1 MRVLFSHSY
10 FLRLDRKQWEGQTPY
25 PPLATLYAMACLRER
40 SHEIALHDTMFAA
53 GPESVDGALEG
64 FDPEVFVVYDDSFNY
79 LTKMCLSKMQDAAF
93 EMIRRAKARGCRVV
107 VCGSDAT
114 DHRRRYLDRGADAV
128 ILGEGEAALVE
139 VIDAWDRGADDLG
152 DIAGLARLDG
162 GELVETGRRPPLKDI
177 DALPRPA
184 WDAIDL
190 EPYERAWRA
199 RWGRWSLNLVSSRGC
214 PYSCTWCAKP
224 IWGSQYVVHSP
235 ERMIDDLQYLRQN
248 NAFDHIWFCD
258 DIFGLKPEWAGR
270 FADGVEAA
278 GLDFSFSIQARVDSV
293 LRDGVA
299 ENLARAGLETAWI
312 GAESGS
318 QSIVD
323 AMKKGVT
330 VEQIYAAT
338 RLLQSHGVRVAFF
351 LQFGYLGETRKDID
365 KTIQMVLDLMP
376 DEIGISVSYPLP
388 GTPFYNEVASQLVDK
403 TNWTESDDLDL
414 MYKSTYQPAFYKRLH
429 RYVHKIFQR
438 QRGYRSLKRLAK
450 APWRADRKELRTALA
465 TGYYLPMSLVDGV
478 RLRRLQHP

>member
-10 FLRLDRKQWEGQTPY
+10 FLRLDRKQWEDQTPS
-25 PPLATLYAMACLRER
+25 PPLATLYAMAVLRER
-40 SHEIALHDTMFAA
+40 AHEIAIHDTMFAT
-53 GPESVDGALEG
+53 GPETVDGALES

-114 DHRRRYLDRGADAV
+114 DHRQRYLDRGADVV
-128 ILGEGEAALVE
+128 ILGEGEAALLDIIE
-139 VIDAWDRGADDLG
+139 AWDEGRDDLG
-152 DIAGLARLDG
+152 GIVGLALLAD
-162 GELVETGRRPPLKDI
+162 GELVETGRRPTIRDI
-177 DALPRPA
+177 DTLPRPA
-184 WDAIDL
+184 WDAVDL
-190 EPYERAWRA
+190 GPYEQAWRA

-214 PYSCTWCAKP
+214 PYSCSWCAKP

-235 ERMIDDLQYLRQN
+235 KRMVDDLRFLREH

-258 DIFGLKPEWAGR
+258 DIFGLKPEWTRR
-270 FADGVEAA
+270 FADEVETA
-278 GLDFSFSIQARVDSV
+278 GLDFRFSIQARVDSV
-293 LRDGVA
+293 LRDGVVA
-299 ENLARAGLETAWI
+299 DLARAGLETAWI

-323 AMKKGVT
+323 AMNKGVT
-330 VEQIYAAT
+330 VEQIYEAT
-338 RLLQSHGVRVAFF
+338 RLLQRHGVRVAFF
-351 LQFGYLGETRKDID
+351 LQFGYLGETRDDID
-365 KTIQMVLDLMP
+365 KTIRMVLDLMP

-388 GTPFYNEVASQLVDK
+388 GTPFYDEVASQLVDK

-414 MYKSTYQPAFYKRLH
+414 MYRSTYCAGFYKRLH
-429 RYVHKIFQR
+429 RYVHKVFQR
-438 QRGYRSLKRLAK
+438 KRGFRSIGRLLKT
-450 APWRADRKELRTALA
+450 PWRADRKELRTALA
-465 TGYYLPMSLVDGV
+465 TAYYLPMSLIDGF